1 MTLPAAVVARG
12 HDVFVAGG
20 ARPGSKFRLMGP
32 YEIDAIR
39 VAARFLAIIGGPGQ
53 NRTGIGGFAV
63 RSMTTLP
70 PDPRLPAAVY
80 RLDDGAGSSVNAA
93 GGVNEAAAWFTG
105 TLRVARH
112 PCIRHAVLKE

>member
-1 MTLPAAVVARG
+1 M
-12 HDVFVAGG
+12 FVAGG

-39 VAARFLAIIGGPGQ
+39 VAARFLAIIGGPGR

-70 PDPRLPAAVY
+70 PDPRLAAAVY
-80 RLDDGAGSSVNAA
+80 RVDDGAGSRVNKP
-93 GGVNEAAAWFTG
+93 AWFTG